1 MAAQVAMLYLSQ
13 REGGPDHFTNIDA
26 QSIDDFYYTRIDFD
40 ADSWESKRLISIL
53 DKLDSLLGDGKRP
66 KLREH
71 IAIHL
76 VLLVDSLLDDY
87 TRSWEG
93 TLPEAV
99 DKFSLALSKA
109 AQTSASSQPDEF
121 WLRYGQRTYNMANRG
136 DSIRLRHEFYANR
149 MYKFVRPVLK
159 DPKRVFGS
167 LEREII
173 YFRDIRKC
181 AVPTCGGEVAWDDA
195 EIHHVE
201 EHAQGGWTVLENGVL
216 VHRACHPKGSAA
228 QEFAKSWKG
237 VSDET

>member
-1 MAAQVAMLYLSQ
+1 MRRANLTSSGCATGSGHTIWLIEVIVYASAMNS
-13 REGGPDHFTNIDA
+13 
-26 QSIDDFYYTRIDFD
+26 
-40 ADSWESKRLISIL
+40 
-53 DKLDSLLGDGKRP
+53 
-66 KLREH
+66 
-71 IAIHL
+71 
-76 VLLVDSLLDDY
+76 
-87 TRSWEG
+87 
-93 TLPEAV
+93 TLTV
-99 DKFSLALSKA
+99 C
-109 AQTSASSQPDEF
+109 TSSF
-121 WLRYGQRTYNMANRG
+121 G
-136 DSIRLRHEFYANR
+136 
-149 MYKFVRPVLK
+149 PVLK